1 MGPGSEYEV
10 SVEMVQ
16 EKTAD
21 LLKNVRPPTPTRNP
35 GLMIPSHLSL
45 DSGEPVSR
53 CDNVLVSTLVNVLE
67 ESRVCPPLET
77 LLCLT

>member
-21 LLKNVRPPTPTRNP
+21 LLKNVRPPAPNTQSCPEES
-35 GLMIPSHLSL
+35 PSHLSPESL
-45 DSGEPVSR
+45 SAAGNAFVPDR
-53 CDNVLVSTLVNVLE
+53 K
-67 ESRVCPPLET
+67 SRVCQPL
-77 LLCLT
+77 